1 MGGTAGAGGMA
12 AGNGGTTGGGGTM
25 TGGTAGMQ
33 TGGVSGGG
41 AGGAGGAA
49 GGQAGAGGG
58 GGAGGQV
65 GFTKQWTCPDAAT
78 LPDRMEIESMDV
90 CTDFQYEFG
99 YTEGPTWIA
108 SQNAFFFSNF
118 GQGNGLTGNII
129 KYTFMGDC
137 EVWPEGGTDG
147 LGAGT
152 NGLAVHA
159 NGNLIGASH
168 GRRAI
173 MEYNL
178 VTKEATVLADMFMGE
193 TFDSPNDLVAHSN
206 GTIYFTNPDYE
217 NSGRPP
223 GFGRAVFRIDPMG
236 EVSLIQELG
245 GQPNGIALSPD
256 ESTLYVVGANNWNLD
271 AMGVPTT
278 EAGGGPGGDG
288 INVDCKGEVRAE
300 GTNSA
305 YGGPDGTYLL
315 RVENGGAR
323 LVHYNIPGL
332 P

>member
-1 MGGTAGAGGMA
+1 MPAAGAG
-12 AGNGGTTGGGGTM
+12 
-25 TGGTAGMQ
+25 
-33 TGGVSGGG
+33 GGG
-41 AGGAGGAA
+41 AGGVTAGGAGGGGA
-49 GGQAGAGGG
+49 GGGGAGG

-78 LPDRMEIESMDV
+78 LDDRMEIESMNV
-90 CTDFQYEFG
+90 CEDFQYEYG

-108 SQNAFFFSNF
+108 SENAFFFSNF

-137 EVWPEGGTDG
+137 ELWKED
-147 LGAGT
+147 AGT

-168 GRRAI
+168 IERKI
-173 MEYNL
+173 MEYDL
-178 VTKEATVLADMFMGE
+178 VTKVGTPIADMYM
-193 TFDSPNDLVAHSN
+193 TDHFDSPNDLVARSDGN
-206 GTIYFTNPDYE
+206 IYFTNPTYE
-217 NSGRPP
+217 NSGREE
-223 GFGRAVFRIDPMG
+223 GFGTAVFRISPTK
-236 EVSLIQELG
+236 EVSLIQDVG

-256 ESTLYVVGANNWNLD
+256 ENTLYVVGASNWNLD

-305 YGGPDGTYLL
+305 YGGPDGTWLM
-315 RVENGGAR
+315 VVQNGGAR

>member
-1 MGGTAGAGGMA
+1 
-12 AGNGGTTGGGGTM
+12 
-25 TGGTAGMQ
+25 
-33 TGGVSGGG
+33 
-41 AGGAGGAA
+41 
-49 GGQAGAGGG
+49 
-58 GGAGGQV
+58 
-65 GFTKQWTCPDAAT
+65 
-78 LPDRMEIESMDV
+78 MELESMNV
-90 CTDFQYEFG
+90 CENFQYEFG

-118 GQGNGLTGNII
+118 GQGNGLTGNIV

-137 EVWPEGGTDG
+137 ELWLE
-147 LGAGT
+147 GAGT

-168 GRRAI
+168 IERKI
-173 MEYNL
+173 MEYDV
-178 VTKEATVLADMFMGE
+178 VTKAATPIADMYM
-193 TFDSPNDLVAHSN
+193 TDHFDSPNDLVARSDGN
-206 GTIYFTNPDYE
+206 IYFTNPTYE
-217 NSGRPP
+217 NSGREE
-223 GFGRAVFRIDPMG
+223 GFGTAVFRVDPLG
-236 EVSLIQELG
+236 AVSLIQDVG

-256 ESTLYVVGANNWNLD
+256 EDTLYVVGGSNWNLD

-288 INVDCKGEVRAE
+288 INVDCKDTVRAE

-305 YGGPDGTYLL
+305 YGGPDGTWLL
-315 RVENGGAR
+315 VVQNGGAR